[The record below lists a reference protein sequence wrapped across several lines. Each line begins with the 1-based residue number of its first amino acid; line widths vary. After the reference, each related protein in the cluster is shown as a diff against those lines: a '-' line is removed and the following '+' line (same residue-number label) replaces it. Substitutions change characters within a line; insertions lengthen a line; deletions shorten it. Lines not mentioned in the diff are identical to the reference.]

1 MKPDLSPLYTY
12 LSTSPLLWTTVT
24 LVVFQAGDW
33 LFRRSG
39 NNPLLNPI
47 VTSVAVLI
55 GVLAVS
61 GTTYQT
67 YFAGAQFIHFLLGS
81 AIVALAVPLY
91 RQVDNIRSS
100 FGAIAVTL
108 LVGSVVAVTSGVGVA
123 WLLGASPSVLLSVAP
138 KSVTVP
144 IAMGISDKIGGI
156 PPLTVVIVL
165 LTGIVGNMFGSAVL
179 NLCRVTN
186 PTARGLAF
194 GVSAHGNGT
203 ARAMLESP
211 QSGAFSGLAM
221 VLNGLVT
228 ALILPGLVAVLR

>member
-1 MKPDLSPLYTY
+1 VKPDLSPLYTY